1 MSARNRI
8 SFDLAQR
15 LDNAPA
21 PKVTFGMLRRIFSFL
36 KPYLRLLVASFAV
49 IVVSAGL
56 GVAPSLLTGAIIDK
70 GLLAGDFALLCQL
83 VLLSLVL
90 LVVSSG
96 LGLPESW
103 LSSNIA
109 QGVTCDMKNRMYRHL
124 QTMPYRFFT
133 DTKQGEIIT
142 RMTEDISGVR
152 SVITQTLTSTIRNVS
167 TIVITLV
174 ALYRTNWVLATCGVV
189 LLPLFVL
196 PTRLAGKRRWAMAR
210 EIQQKRDESNQIL
223 NETLSVSGQLLVK
236 LFGREEDENRR
247 YETLNG
253 EIRRLSV
260 QESLTG
266 RLFMSTIQIFSSF
279 SPQLLYLLGGVL
291 LLKAP
296 FGPAI
301 TVGEISI
308 VVSLMTRL
316 HRPVDD
322 LLNIHVDITR
332 SLALFERLFA
342 YYDLQPDIAD
352 KEGAADAGRLK
363 GQVTYDRV
371 SFGYNP
377 GQTVLEDIS
386 FQVQPGQSYALV
398 GGSGSG
404 KTTLIT
410 LLPRL
415 YEVTGGAIS
424 IDGTDIRDMTLASL
438 RRNIGMV
445 SQDTYLFNGT
455 ILENLR
461 YAKPDATREEIEDAC
476 KKAHI
481 HDFIAS
487 LPQGYDT
494 LVGNRGLRLSGGEK
508 QRLSIARVILKDPPI
523 LILDEATSA
532 LDSISES
539 HIQAAIKPLLKSRTS
554 LVVAHRLSTIMA
566 SDKILVV
573 GNHRIAASGTH
584 RELLER
590 SPLYRELYE
599 TQFTVPEKEETH
611 GTIDHSTDGRAA

>member
-96 LGLPESW
+96 LGLLESW

-371 SFGYNP
+371 SFGYHP

-481 HDFIAS
+481 HDFIAA

-573 GNHRIAASGTH
+573 GNHRITASGTH

>member
-1 MSARNRI
+1 MSVRNRI

-15 LDNAPA
+15 LDNAPP
-21 PKVTFGMLRRIFSFL
+21 PKVTVGLLRRIFSFL
-36 KPYLRLLVASFAV
+36 KPYTRLLVASFAV
-49 IVVSAGL
+49 IMVSAGL

-83 VLLSLVL
+83 VLLSLLL
-90 LVVSSG
+90 LVVSNG
-96 LGLPESW
+96 LGLLESW
-103 LSSNIA
+103 LSANIA
-109 QGVTCDMKNRMYRHL
+109 QDVTCDMKNRMYRHL

-152 SVITQTLTSTIRNVS
+152 SVITQALTSTIRNVS

-174 ALYRTNWVLATCGVV
+174 ALYRTNWVLATCGVL

-260 QESLTG
+260 RESLTG

-279 SPQLLYLLGGVL
+279 SPQLLYLLGGIL

-296 FGPAI
+296 IGPAI

-308 VVSLMTRL
+308 IVSLMTRL

-342 YYDLQPDIAD
+342 YYDMQPDISD
-352 KEGAADAGRLK
+352 KPDAADAGRLK

-371 SFGYNP
+371 SFGYLP
-377 GQTVLEDIS
+377 GQTVLEDVS
-386 FQVQPGQSYALV
+386 FQVQPGQSFALV

-508 QRLSIARVILKDPPI
+508 QRLSIARVILKNPPI

-584 RELLER
+584 RDLLET

-599 TQFTVPEKEETH
+599 TQFTVPEKEDNYG
-611 GTIDHSTDGRAA
+611 GTDHSTDGRAA

>member
-1 MSARNRI
+1 MSVRNRI

-36 KPYLRLLVASFAV
+36 KPYFRLLVASFSV

-90 LVVSSG
+90 LVVSSS
-96 LGLPESW
+96 LGLLESW

-352 KEGAADAGRLK
+352 NQDAVDAGRLK

-371 SFGYNP
+371 SFGYHP
-377 GQTVLEDIS
+377 GQTVLEDVS

-461 YAKPDATREEIEDAC
+461 YAKPDATREEIENAC

-481 HDFIAS
+481 HDFIAA

-508 QRLSIARVILKDPPI
+508 QRLSIARVILKNPPI

-584 RELLER
+584 KELLER

-599 TQFTVPEKEETH
+599 TQFTVPEKEEHH

>member
-1 MSARNRI
+1 M
-8 SFDLAQR
+8 
-15 LDNAPA
+15 
-21 PKVTFGMLRRIFSFL
+21 
-36 KPYLRLLVASFAV
+36 
-49 IVVSAGL
+49 
-56 GVAPSLLTGAIIDK
+56 
-70 GLLAGDFALLCQL
+70 
-83 VLLSLVL
+83 
-90 LVVSSG
+90 
-96 LGLPESW
+96 
-103 LSSNIA
+103 
-109 QGVTCDMKNRMYRHL
+109 
-124 QTMPYRFFT
+124 
-133 DTKQGEIIT
+133 
-142 RMTEDISGVR
+142 
-152 SVITQTLTSTIRNVS
+152 
-167 TIVITLV
+167 
-174 ALYRTNWVLATCGVV
+174 
-189 LLPLFVL
+189 
-196 PTRLAGKRRWAMAR
+196 
-210 EIQQKRDESNQIL
+210 
-223 NETLSVSGQLLVK
+223 
-236 LFGREEDENRR
+236 
-247 YETLNG
+247 
-253 EIRRLSV
+253 
-260 QESLTG
+260 
-266 RLFMSTIQIFSSF
+266 
-279 SPQLLYLLGGVL
+279 
-291 LLKAP
+291 
-296 FGPAI
+296 
-301 TVGEISI
+301 
-308 VVSLMTRL
+308 
-316 HRPVDD
+316 
-322 LLNIHVDITR
+322 
-332 SLALFERLFA
+332 
-342 YYDLQPDIAD
+342 
-352 KEGAADAGRLK
+352 
-363 GQVTYDRV
+363 
-371 SFGYNP
+371 
-377 GQTVLEDIS
+377 
-386 FQVQPGQSYALV
+386 
-398 GGSGSG
+398 
-404 KTTLIT
+404 
-410 LLPRL
+410 

-584 RELLER
+584 KELLER

>member
-1 MSARNRI
+1 MSVRNRI

-15 LDNAPA
+15 LDSAPV
-21 PKVTFGMLRRIFSFL
+21 PRITLDLLRRIFSFL
-36 KPYLRLLVASFAV
+36 KPYDRLLVASFAV
-49 IVVSAGL
+49 IVISAGL
-56 GVAPSLLTGAIIDK
+56 GVTPSLLTGAIIDK

-83 VLLSLVL
+83 VLLSLL
-90 LVVSSG
+90 LLIVSNG
-96 LGLPESW
+96 LGLLESW
-103 LSSNIA
+103 LSANIA
-109 QGVTCDMKNRMYRHL
+109 QGVTCDMKNQMYQHL
-124 QTMPYRFFT
+124 QSMPYRFFT
-133 DTKQGEIIT
+133 ETKQGDLIT

-152 SVITQTLTSTIRNVS
+152 SVITQTLTSAIRNVS

-174 ALYRTNWVLATCGVV
+174 TLYRTNWILATCGV
-189 LLPLFVL
+189 LFLPLFLL

-236 LFGREEDENRR
+236 LFGREADENRR
-247 YETLNG
+247 YQTVNS

-279 SPQLLYLLGGVL
+279 SPLLLYLLGGVL
-291 LLKAP
+291 LLKMP
-296 FGPAI
+296 SGPAI
-301 TVGEISI
+301 TLGEISVI
-308 VVSLMTRL
+308 VALMTRL

-342 YYDLQPDIAD
+342 YYDLKPDITD
-352 KEGAADAGRLK
+352 KEDAVEVGRLK
-363 GQVTYDRV
+363 GQVSYDHV
-371 SFGYNP
+371 SFCYTA
-377 GQTVLEDIS
+377 GQPVLEDVS
-386 FQVQPGQSYALV
+386 FQVQPGETYALV
-398 GGSGSG
+398 GSSGSG

-415 YEVTGGAIS
+415 YEAMNGTIS
-424 IDGTDIRDMTLASL
+424 IDGMDIRDMTLSSL

-461 YAKPDATREEIEDAC
+461 YARQDATREQIEDAC

-481 HDFIAS
+481 HDFIVS
-487 LPQGYDT
+487 LPQGYET
-494 LVGNRGLRLSGGEK
+494 LVGNRGLRLSGGQK
-508 QRLSIARVILKDPPI
+508 QRLSIARVILKDPPV

-532 LDSISES
+532 LDSISEN
-539 HIQAAIKPLLKSRTS
+539 HIQEALRPMLQSRTS

-566 SDKILVV
+566 SDRILVV
-573 GNHRIAASGTH
+573 DNHHIAASGTH
-584 RELLER
+584 KELLAC
-590 SPLYRELYE
+590 SPLYRELYK
-599 TQFTVPEKEETH
+599 TQFTAPEKEDLH
-611 GTIDHSTDGRAA
+611 GTTDHSADGRAA

>member
-1 MSARNRI
+1 MSRNRI
-8 SFDLAQR
+8 SFDLAER
-15 LDNAPA
+15 LDKAPA
-21 PKVTFGMLRRIFSFL
+21 PTVTFALLGRIFSFL
-36 KPYLRLLVASFAV
+36 KPYTVFLVASFGV
-49 IVVSAGL
+49 IVISAGL

-70 GLLAGDFALLCQL
+70 GLLAGDLALLCQL
-83 VLLSLVL
+83 VLLSLIL

-96 LGLPESW
+96 LGLLESW
-103 LSSNIA
+103 LSANIA
-109 QGVTCDMKNRMYRHL
+109 QGVTCDMKNRMYSHL
-124 QTMPYRFFT
+124 QTMPHRFFT

-152 SVITQTLTSTIRNVS
+152 SVITQTLASTLRNVS

-174 ALYRTNWVLATCGVV
+174 ALYRTNWVLATAGVV
-189 LLPLFVL
+189 LLPLFIL
-196 PTRLAGKRRWAMAR
+196 PTRLAGKRRWAITR
-210 EIQQKRDESNQIL
+210 QIQQKRDESNQML

-247 YETLNG
+247 YREING
-253 EIRRLSV
+253 EIRRLTV
-260 QESLTG
+260 TETLTG

-279 SPQLLYLLGGVL
+279 TPQLIYLLGGL
-291 LLKAP
+291 LMLKVS
-296 FGPAI
+296 FGPAV

-308 VVSLMTRL
+308 IVSLMTRL

-342 YYDLQPDIAD
+342 YYDMMPDITD
-352 KEGAADAGRLK
+352 RDGAVEVPRLK

-371 SFGYNP
+371 SFGYRADAPVLKDVSFTVEP
-377 GQTVLEDIS
+377 GR
-386 FQVQPGQSYALV
+386 SYAFV
-398 GGSGSG
+398 GGSGAG
-404 KTTLIT
+404 KSTLIT

-415 YEVTGGAIS
+415 YDVLGGSIS

-455 ILENLR
+455 IAENLR
-461 YAKPDATREEIEDAC
+461 YAKPDATREELEEAC
-476 KKAHI
+476 RKAHI

-523 LILDEATSA
+523 LLLDEATSA

-539 HIQAAIKPLLKSRTS
+539 YIQAAIKPLLASRTS
-554 LVVAHRLSTIMA
+554 LVVAHRLSTVVA

-573 GNHRIAASGTH
+573 DGGGIAAAGTH
-584 RELLER
+584 SQLLER
-590 SPLYRELYE
+590 SPLYKQLFE
-599 TQFTVPEKEETH
+599 TQFTVPVKEDDH
-611 GTIDHSTDGRAA
+611 GTTDPSFDGRAA